1 MKHPLTM
8 HRPQLFPFL
17 VSIYTT
23 ALVLRPVLVSKIIE
37 IDGVIFP
44 GALLVFPLSFV
55 CNDIFSEVY
64 GFERSRS
71 IIWAGLLAQC
81 LATFVIVLVS
91 ILPSAAFWQHQAAF
105 DQVLGQSPRIAVA
118 SLVGY
123 FFGELTNSMII
134 SKMKFSQNGMTGF
147 RQVNRFV
154 VSTIFGE
161 LIDSFIF
168 VSCAFYGIYPLAK
181 IMTLILTTWILKSVY
196 EFAFLPLSTR
206 LAEKVKELEQTN
218 IIDCPEDTD
227 YRFFTNASYRG
238 QSIEKSK
245 LGKEIVENI

>member
-1 MKHPLTM
+1 MIRYVNK
-8 HRPQLFPFL
+8 
-17 VSIYTT
+17 
-23 ALVLRPVLVSKIIE
+23 
-37 IDGVIFP
+37 
-44 GALLVFPLSFV
+44 
-55 CNDIFSEVY
+55 C
-64 GFERSRS
+64 
-71 IIWAGLLAQC
+71 C
-81 LATFVIVLVS
+81 
-91 ILPSAAFWQHQAAF
+91 
-105 DQVLGQSPRIAVA
+105 
-118 SLVGY
+118 
-123 FFGELTNSMII
+123 MII

-218 IIDCPEDTD
+218 IIDRPEDTD
-227 YRFFTNASYRG
+227 YRFFITSVWAVSYT
-238 QSIEKSK
+238 
-245 LGKEIVENI
+245 